1 MQKTLASIEDG
12 DATPSGADTRPIL
25 LLFGSPQSGASRRVQ
40 GFLAQV
46 LQRRRNHE
54 TFRVREVDV
63 TASPALAERFAV
75 EAVPSIVVVDGGR
88 VRVRVERPRGCAD
101 IQKAL
106 ASWLK

>member
-1 MQKTLASIEDG
+1 MAVARSKKCVEPE
-12 DATPSGADTRPIL
+12 PSDDRPIL
-25 LLFGSPQSGASRRVQ
+25 LLFLSPQSGASRRVQ

-54 TFRVREVDV
+54 TFRLREIDV
-63 TASPALAERFAV
+63 TASAALAERFAV
-75 EAVPSIVVVDGGR
+75 EEVPSIVVVDGGR
-88 VRVRVERPRGCAD
+88 VRVRVERPRGCTD